1 LAASKAPLMMNASAA
16 AVRLLHGDAVVHS
29 VTASA
34 GFALPS
40 IVCSR
45 FLLVVV
51 SSCFPGEELCCPAF
65 GRSQAPIA
73 QSALKPAV
81 KRPTCTGSR
90 HSGFMRCARVLG
102 NASRMSTST
111 HVSDLTP
118 YRNRDGNSGVSAYQ
132 LLDDGII
139 VRFVEDGT
147 YRYGSE
153 RPGRYHVG
161 QMKSL
166 AMAGRGLAKY
176 INRYVRDKYEE
187 RLD

>member
-1 LAASKAPLMMNASAA
+1 MLA
-16 AVRLLHGDAVVHS
+16 
-29 VTASA
+29 
-34 GFALPS
+34 
-40 IVCSR
+40 
-45 FLLVVV
+45 
-51 SSCFPGEELCCPAF
+51 
-65 GRSQAPIA
+65 
-73 QSALKPAV
+73 
-81 KRPTCTGSR
+81 
-90 HSGFMRCARVLG
+90 
-102 NASRMSTST
+102 RMSIPAST
-111 HVSDLTP
+111 LDLTP

-139 VRFVEDGT
+139 VRFAGDGT
-147 YRYGSE
+147 YRYGPE

>member
-1 LAASKAPLMMNASAA
+1 
-16 AVRLLHGDAVVHS
+16 
-29 VTASA
+29 
-34 GFALPS
+34 
-40 IVCSR
+40 
-45 FLLVVV
+45 
-51 SSCFPGEELCCPAF
+51 
-65 GRSQAPIA
+65 
-73 QSALKPAV
+73 
-81 KRPTCTGSR
+81 
-90 HSGFMRCARVLG
+90 MRRARALG

-111 HVSDLTP
+111 HVLDLTP
-118 YRNRDGNSGVSAYQ
+118 YRNRDGNSGVGAYQ

-147 YRYGSE
+147 YRYGPE

-166 AMAGRGLAKY
+166 AMAGRGLATY

>member
-1 LAASKAPLMMNASAA
+1 MMNASAA
-16 AVRLLHGDAVVHS
+16 TVRLLHGRCRRELRYRQR
-29 VTASA
+29 A
-34 GFALPS
+34 GFVLP
-40 IVCSR
+40 IDCVIAFPARRHEQLFCSR
-45 FLLVVV
+45 RALLPTLASTDGVV
-51 SSCFPGEELCCPAF
+51 SVDACRQIGA
-65 GRSQAPIA
+65 
-73 QSALKPAV
+73 
-81 KRPTCTGSR
+81 CTGSC
-90 HSGFMRCARVLG
+90 HSGFMRCARALG

-118 YRNRDGNSGVSAYQ
+118 YRNRDGNSGISAYQ

-147 YRYGSE
+147 YRYGPE

-166 AMAGRGLAKY
+166 AMAGRGLATY
-176 INRYVRDKYEE
+176 INRYVREKYEE